1 MHLNLPLGTFHRPE
15 NISTLSGVGKR
26 KISAYKYFCT
36 RIQNVSVQSV
46 VAGMVINP
54 IRGKYP
60 QIMFHEIMSSK
71 ISTHLQEVVLEV
83 IA

>member
-1 MHLNLPLGTFHRPE
+1 MLVKREYLLINIFAPE
-15 NISTLSGVGKR
+15 SRMFLCG
-26 KISAYKYFCT
+26 
-36 RIQNVSVQSV
+36 VQSV